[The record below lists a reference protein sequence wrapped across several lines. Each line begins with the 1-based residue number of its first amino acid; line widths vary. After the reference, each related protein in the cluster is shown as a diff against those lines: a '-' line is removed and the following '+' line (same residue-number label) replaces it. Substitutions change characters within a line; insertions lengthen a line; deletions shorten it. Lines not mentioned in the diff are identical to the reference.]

1 MAGLGAGKMQDLSL
15 APASKQLMV
24 RRQVDEKGVAKVFPL
39 LIKESQ
45 YKLDLSK
52 KIFRWISAIEVQ
64 NTCVILQGIVS

>member
-15 APASKQLMV
+15 APASKQAMV
-24 RRQVDEKGVAKVFPL
+24 RRQVDEKGVAKVLPL

-52 KIFRWISAIEVQ
+52 KSSD
-64 NTCVILQGIVS
+64 G